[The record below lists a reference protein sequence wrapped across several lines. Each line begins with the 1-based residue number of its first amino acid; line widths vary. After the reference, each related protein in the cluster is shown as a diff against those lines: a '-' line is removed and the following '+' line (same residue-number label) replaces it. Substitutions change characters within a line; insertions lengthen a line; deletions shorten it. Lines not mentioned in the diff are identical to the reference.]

1 MSKVEN
7 AQRYVGAP
15 QPGPAKKDGPF
26 FVMFWR
32 SSVGKKWIMAV
43 TGIMLIGFVFTHMV
57 GNLKIFIG
65 PSSLDHY
72 AEWLRTIGYPILP
85 RTGTL
90 WLMRLGLLGAVVL
103 HIWAAASL
111 TRVNRRAR
119 PVGYKSP
126 REYVAADFAAR
137 TMRWTGIIVALFIV
151 FHLLDLTWG
160 QTGTDFVKGDVYDN
174 IVNSFTRVPV
184 AIAYI
189 VANIA
194 LAFHLYHGAWSMF
207 QSLGINSPRFN
218 PWRRGFAIGVA
229 SIIAIGN
236 ISMPLLVVIGVVK

>member
-1 MSKVEN
+1 
-7 AQRYVGAP
+7 
-15 QPGPAKKDGPF
+15 
-26 FVMFWR
+26 
-32 SSVGKKWIMAV
+32 MAV

-90 WLMRLGLLGAVVL
+90 WLMRLGLLSAVVL

-137 TMRWTGIIVALFIV
+137 TMRWTGIIVSLFII

-160 QTGTDFVKGDVYDN
+160 QTGTDFVKGDVYNN
-174 IVNSFTRVPV
+174 IVYSFTRVPV

-236 ISMPLLVVIGVVK
+236 ISMPLLVVTGVVK

>member
-1 MSKVEN
+1 
-7 AQRYVGAP
+7 
-15 QPGPAKKDGPF
+15 
-26 FVMFWR
+26 
-32 SSVGKKWIMAV
+32 
-43 TGIMLIGFVFTHMV
+43 IGFVFAHML
-57 GNLKIFIG
+57 GNLKIFLSASAI
-65 PSSLDHY
+65 DHY

-85 RTGTL
+85 ETGVL
-90 WLMRLGLLGAVVL
+90 WILRAGLLGAVVL

-111 TRVNRRAR
+111 TRMNRAAR
-119 PVGYKSP
+119 PKGYKSP

-137 TMRWTGIIVALFIV
+137 TMRWTGIIVMLFII

-160 QTGTDFVKGDVYDN
+160 QTGVEDFKTGDVYNN

-189 VANIA
+189 IANIA
-194 LAFHLYHGAWSMF
+194 IAFHLYHGAWSMF

-218 PWRRGFAIGVA
+218 PWRRGFSIGVA

-236 ISMPLLVVIGVVK
+236 ISIPLLVVTGVVK